1 MLDERGERTVAGRVA
16 APPTSRLGERPAR
29 REPHPFRAGAASL
42 AVASLAGSRRWLAAH
57 VLSSVERVSML
68 FFAAFLLFSL
78 LAVPRFANPVNL
90 ANMLVQCSDLIILA
104 CGMTFVFMNGGI
116 DFSVT
121 AILAL
126 GSVAGATVINL
137 GGGSAASVILALV
150 VMVAVGLA
158 IGALNGL
165 MVTRLRMPSFIATM
179 ASQLI
184 FTGVALWYT
193 QSATI
198 GGLPRSFLRIGR
210 GSVLGVE
217 TPILFMLA
225 VVTAS
230 AYVLHRTVLGR
241 NIFAVGTNH
250 RTSLISGIPVRRTVF
265 TLFLIS
271 GGLASV
277 AGIVMTSR
285 SGAGMPGLG
294 KGMLMDIVGAVVIG
308 GTAVTGGRGSILGTA
323 TGAALIIVLNNSLNL
338 LGIEWYV
345 INALKGAMITL
356 VALLG
361 VAQSRGDR

>member
-1 MLDERGERTVAGRVA
+1 MLA
-16 APPTSRLGERPAR
+16 
-29 REPHPFRAGAASL
+29 
-42 AVASLAGSRRWLAAH
+42 
-57 VLSSVERVSML
+57 
-68 FFAAFLLFSL
+68 FAAFVLASLLF
-78 LAVPRFANPVNL
+78 VPRFANPVNL
-90 ANMLVQCSDLIILA
+90 ANMLVQCADLIILA

-121 AILAL
+121 AVLSL
-126 GSVAGATVINL
+126 GSVTGAAIMRH
-137 GGGSAASVILALV
+137 GGGSPASVAAALAAML
-150 VMVAVGLA
+150 GLGLG

-193 QSATI
+193 QSSTI
-198 GGLPRSFLRIGR
+198 GDLPRSFLWLGR
-210 GSVLGVE
+210 GTVLGVQA
-217 TPILFMLA
+217 PILVMAA
-225 VVTAS
+225 VVASS
-230 AYVLHRTVLGR
+230 AYVLHRTVFGR
-241 NIFAVGTNH
+241 NVFAVGTNH
-250 RTSLISGIPVRRTVF
+250 RTSLISGIPVRRTIF
-265 TLFLIS
+265 SLFLLS

-277 AGIVMTSR
+277 AAVVMTSR

-308 GTAVTGGRGSILGTA
+308 GTAVTGGKGSILGTA
-323 TGAALIIVLNNSLNL
+323 TGAALIIALNNSLNL

-361 VAQSRGDR
+361 VVQARGDR